1 MKFDV
6 SFYWFSSWEFCHI
19 SDSTA
24 MSGKTNGIAKQN
36 WFRHFSTK
44 PFTLEIPLNQL
55 LNVIAFSGCFKHLSQ
70 NEYMIYN
77 YTTSRKEPHS
87 SHSCNSLEFV
97 ALPNLPY
104 CIFFLY
110 FCYLTG
116 RVLYNDLFN
125 FMLGGSYV
133 FWCHKSYLNFPHQF
147 CPSFH
152 IERIK
157 ALACPIMHLSSS
169 LMMNWTLIAMFTD
182 E

>member
-116 RVLYNDLFN
+116 RIQYYIMTCSISCLEGVMCFDVTRAIWNFHTNSVLAFILRESR
-125 FMLGGSYV
+125 LLHV
-133 FWCHKSYLNFPHQF
+133 P
-147 CPSFH
+147 
-152 IERIK
+152 
-157 ALACPIMHLSSS
+157 
-169 LMMNWTLIAMFTD
+169 
-182 E
+182 